1 MQASCSSADADR
13 PITDG
18 LNTDLYLDISNGIS
32 LEKVDKFCYL
42 GDMLDADG
50 GCVSAVT
57 ASQICLAKLL

>member
-32 LEKVDKFCYL
+32 LEKVDKLLCRRYV
-42 GDMLDADG
+42 GCRWRML
-50 GCVSAVT
+50 
-57 ASQICLAKLL
+57 LL